1 MAKTKSAPKKAKK
14 GKAKVGRPTSYKDA
28 YAEQGRKLC
37 LLGATN
43 PELAAFFD
51 VATSTVD
58 KWIAERPEFS
68 GAVKEG
74 RAVADAQVGER
85 LYQRAIGYSHAED
98 KIFNNN
104 GTPLIVPTT
113 KQYPPDT
120 TACIFWLKNRQR
132 DKWRDRLDHEHSGEV
147 KITKI
152 ETTIVDPKNTNS

>member
-1 MAKTKSAPKKAKK
+1 MTKKKPTPKTKK
-14 GKAKVGRPTSYKDA
+14 GKAKVGRPTTYKDA

-43 PELAAFFD
+43 PELATFFD

-104 GTPLIVPTT
+104 GAPLIVPTT
-113 KQYPPDT
+113 KHYPPDT

>member
-1 MAKTKSAPKKAKK
+1 MTKKKPTLKKKKA
-14 GKAKVGRPTSYKDA
+14 KAKVGRPTSYKDA
-28 YAEQGRKLC
+28 YAEQARKLC

-43 PELAAFFD
+43 AELATFFD

-58 KWIAERPEFS
+58 KWIAERLEFS

-104 GTPLIVPTT
+104 GAPLIVPTT
-113 KQYPPDT
+113 KHYPPDT
-120 TACIFWLKNRQR
+120 AACIFWLKNRQR

-152 ETTIVDPKNTNS
+152 ETTIVDPKN

>member
-1 MAKTKSAPKKAKK
+1 
-14 GKAKVGRPTSYKDA
+14 
-28 YAEQGRKLC
+28 
-37 LLGATN
+37 LGATN
-43 PELAAFFD
+43 AELATFFD

-85 LYQRAIGYSHAED
+85 LYQRAMGYSHAED

-120 TACIFWLKNRQR
+120 AACIFWLKNRQR